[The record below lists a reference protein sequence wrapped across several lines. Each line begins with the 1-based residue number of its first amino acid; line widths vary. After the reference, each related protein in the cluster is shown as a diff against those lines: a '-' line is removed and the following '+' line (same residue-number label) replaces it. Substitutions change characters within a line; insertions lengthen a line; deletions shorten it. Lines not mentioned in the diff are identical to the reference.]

1 MNTDILLAAPV
12 AAQVHALA
20 AVGALLLGL
29 VQFATPRGS
38 RLHRALGYGWVSL
51 MLVTTLSSFLI
62 SANPIVGRFSW
73 IHGLSVFTTIML
85 VVAIVMARRGRIEAH
100 RAIMINLF
108 LFALVLTGAFTL
120 LPGRVMHAVFF
131 G

>member
-1 MNTDILLAAPV
+1 MNLDILFVAPLSVQIHTIAAFGAIFLG
-12 AAQVHALA
+12 AAQFTTV
-20 AVGALLLGL
+20 
-29 VQFATPRGS
+29 RGS
-38 RLHRALGYGWVSL
+38 GLHRVLGYGWVSL

-62 SANPIVGRFSW
+62 SVNPIIGRFSW
-73 IHGLSVFTTIML
+73 IHGLSVFTTVMVI
-85 VVAIVMARRGRIEAH
+85 VAIVMARRGRIEAH

-108 LFALVLTGAFTL
+108 LFALLLTGAFTL

>member
-1 MNTDILLAAPV
+1 MTLNVLLTAPLPV
-12 AAQVHALA
+12 QAHALA
-20 AVGALLLGL
+20 ALGAIALGL
-29 VQFATPRGS
+29 AQFTTVRGS

-62 SANPIVGRFSW
+62 SANPIIGRFSW
-73 IHGLSVFTTIML
+73 IHGLSVFTTIMV

-108 LFALVLTGAFTL
+108 LFALLLTGAFTL

>member
-1 MNTDILLAAPV
+1 MNLDVLFAASLPI
-12 AAQVHALA
+12 QVHTFA
-20 AVGALLLGL
+20 AFGALFLG
-29 VQFATPRGS
+29 VAQFTTPAGAPI
-38 RLHRALGYGWVSL
+38 HRVLGYGWVSL

-62 SANPIVGRFSW
+62 STNPMIGRFSW
-73 IHGLSVFTTIML
+73 IHGLSVFTTVMI
-85 VVAIVMARRGRIEAH
+85 VVAIVMARRRKVQAH

-108 LFALVLTGAFTL
+108 IFALVLTGAFTL

>member
-1 MNTDILLAAPV
+1 MNPDILLAAPV
-12 AAQVHALA
+12 AVQVHALA
-20 AVGALLLGL
+20 AFGALFLGL

-38 RLHRALGYGWVSL
+38 RLHRGLGYGWVSL
-51 MLVTTLSSFLI
+51 MLATTLSSFLI

-73 IHGLSVFTTIML
+73 IHGLSVFTTVML
-85 VVAIVMARRGRIEAH
+85 VVAVVMARRGRIEAH

-108 LFALVLTGAFTL
+108 LFALLLTGAFTL

>member
-1 MNTDILLAAPV
+1 MNIAILLAAPPAIQIHAF
-12 AAQVHALA
+12 AAL
-20 AVGALLLGL
+20 GALFVGL
-29 VQFATPRGS
+29 AQFTTPAGAPI
-38 RLHRALGYGWVSL
+38 HRVLGYGWVSL

-73 IHGLSVFTTIML
+73 IHGLSVFTTVMI
-85 VVAIVMARRGRIEAH
+85 VVAIIKARRQEVKAH

-108 LFALVLTGAFTL
+108 IFALVLTGAFTL
-120 LPGRVMHAVFF
+120 LPGRVMHAVVF